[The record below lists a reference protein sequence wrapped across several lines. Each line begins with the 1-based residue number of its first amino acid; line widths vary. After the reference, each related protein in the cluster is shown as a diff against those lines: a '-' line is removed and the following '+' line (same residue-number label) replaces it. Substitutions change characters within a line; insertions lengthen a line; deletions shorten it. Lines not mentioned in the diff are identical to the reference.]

1 MRKVAI
7 TGHTSGIGQAINDA
21 LDLLSGFSD
30 DKWEVRGYSRSN
42 GWNLAEGNG
51 NLLLEE
57 IVNFDPDIF
66 FNNAWH
72 PGVQNHLCK
81 KLHEKWKDT
90 NKVIVNTGSITGYVP
105 HTILDKKNIYAQ
117 DKKALSEYC
126 ILESFKYPYENSCRL
141 INFSWGFVE
150 TGLISRDDVNSESLI
165 DSFDVA
171 TMMIDLAD
179 RAFFKKDKWSQ
190 PEVVIN
196 SRYFSEEEQNKA
208 FKTAARSVAK
218 HLIKTKKLRNV

>member
-1 MRKVAI
+1 
-7 TGHTSGIGQAINDA
+7 
-21 LDLLSGFSD
+21 
-30 DKWEVRGYSRSN
+30 
-42 GWNLAEGNG
+42 
-51 NLLLEE
+51 
-57 IVNFDPDIF
+57 
-66 FNNAWH
+66 
-72 PGVQNHLCK
+72 LCK
-81 KLHEKWKDT
+81 KLHAKWKDT

-150 TGLISRDDVNSESLI
+150 TGLISRNDVNSESLI
-165 DSFDVA
+165 DPFETASI
-171 TMMIDLAD
+171 MIDHAE
-179 RAFFKKDKWSQ
+179 RAFYKKDNFSQ
-190 PEVVIN
+190 PEIVIN
-196 SRYFSEEEQNKA
+196 SLYFSEEEQSKT